1 MKIVEVMANNAILI
15 TYPQPDS
22 IKEALA
28 LADAA
33 GYNVIK
39 IITQKYL
46 SKSRYG
52 IGSGKAEE
60 VKGHVE
66 ELKANVIIFDEVL
79 RSTQVYNLAK
89 LLQVEI
95 IDRERL
101 ILEIFERR
109 ASSAESRI
117 QVKLAQLRY
126 EMTRAREK
134 VRLAKLG
141 EQPGFFG
148 LGRYEVDIYYRDI
161 KRRISTLKQKLGKVS
176 RRRELFRYQ
185 RTKQGFPSVSLA
197 GYTAAGKTTLFNL
210 LAGESHDIG
219 KGMFTTLA
227 TYTRAL
233 ALQKGKVLV
242 SDTVG
247 FISKL
252 PAYMIEAFKSTLDE
266 LTYANLLLLII
277 DISEPLVE
285 VARKYD
291 SCVEILNEL
300 HVPQTKVLNV
310 LNKIDLTN
318 EEDAMEK
325 AKQLGLLE
333 NRRYIVVSAKTGQ
346 NVERLKEL
354 INSTVFEQTK
364 VSVKVDQKR
373 LADNSEYVE
382 LLKDIASINI
392 DKQLDGTAI
401 ATVSGP
407 SWVLDSFNEVIE
419 DEGSNS

>member
-1 MKIVEVMANNAILI
+1 MANNAILI

-39 IITQKYL
+39 VVTQKYL

-60 VKGHVE
+60 VKNDVE

-79 RSTQVYNLAK
+79 RSTQVYNLAR
-89 LLQVEI
+89 LLQIQI

-148 LGRYEVDIYYRDI
+148 LGRYEVDNYYRDI

-176 RRRELFRYQ
+176 NRRDLFRYQ
-185 RTKQGFPSVSLA
+185 RIKQGFPLVLLA
-197 GYTAAGKTTLFNL
+197 GYTASGKTTLFNL
-210 LAGESHDIG
+210 LTGENHDIG

-233 ALQKGKVLV
+233 ALLKGKVLV

-266 LTYANLLLLII
+266 LTYANIVLLII
-277 DISEPLVE
+277 DINGPLVE

-291 SCVEILNEL
+291 SCLEILNEL

-310 LNKIDLTN
+310 LNKIDLTS

-325 AKQLGLLE
+325 VKQLGMFE
-333 NRRYIVVSAKTGQ
+333 NRRYIMVSAKTGH
-346 NVERLKEL
+346 NVECLKEL
-354 INSTVFEQTK
+354 INSMVFEHAK
-364 VSVKVDQKR
+364 VSMKVDQKG
-373 LADNSEYVE
+373 LADNSESME
-382 LLKDIASINI
+382 LQKDIVSINI
-392 DKQLDGTAI
+392 DKQFDGTTI
-401 ATVSGP
+401 ATLSEPSG
-407 SWVLDSFNEVIE
+407 VVDSFNEVIE
-419 DEGSNS
+419 NEGSNS